1 MQLSPNKNTGKTLA
15 IVLSPWYT
23 SSRKRRCRR
32 TVASLTCRLLR
43 QDLEVRDGVIFL
55 SKKLPTLVAVVKR
68 NYESNDGT
76 KYQDEAEQLLI
87 SNIHA
92 HHLPSGRG
100 KQPSAVGGSAPAQ
113 SAESIVAFGREKCND
128 KIIALLF
135 RESDTSCVEFFEDP
149 KIIPSGNLTQLVS
162 NFFGSLQKIK
172 ERSGERS
179 FFYKSRPPLDK
190 QKSVRY
196 I

>member
-1 MQLSPNKNTGKTLA
+1 MQRCFPAACTM
-15 IVLSPWYT
+15 IVRIQFKEVFG
-23 SSRKRRCRR
+23 SSRQTKIRGKHLQSCFPRGILQVERHCRR

-55 SKKLPTLVAVVKR
+55 SKKLPTLVAVIKR

-113 SAESIVAFGREKCND
+113 KRQKYCSIRTK
-128 KIIALLF
+128 KM
-135 RESDTSCVEFFEDP
+135 
-149 KIIPSGNLTQLVS
+149 QL
-162 NFFGSLQKIK
+162 
-172 ERSGERS
+172 
-179 FFYKSRPPLDK
+179 
-190 QKSVRY
+190 
-196 I
+196 